1 MTHKRKIWTFSDHEL
16 LILTLALQ
24 ADIESLES
32 GSGAFTD
39 GDRQGLIAKRKEL
52 AARINEIRHGFRKDV
67 DPDGMWSERDQ
78 IVVKIVLKPGDE
90 LYEVVPWGPDRWV
103 IVEKANPGRPVNE
116 HIYTQYTH
124 AHRKKRELNKAA
136 RHMNEIMAANG
147 GALIL

>member
-1 MTHKRKIWTFSDHEL
+1 MTHKRKTWAFSDHEL
-16 LILTLALQ
+16 LIFTLALQ
-24 ADIESLES
+24 TDINSLES
-32 GSGAFTD
+32 GFGDFTET
-39 GDRQGLIAKRKEL
+39 DRQELIAKRKEL
-52 AARINEIRHGFRKDV
+52 AARLNEIRHAFRKDG

-78 IVVKIVLKPGDE
+78 IIVRVVSKPGDE

-116 HIYTQYTH
+116 HIYTQKTH

-136 RHMNEIMAANG
+136 RQMNEIMAANG